1 MPAFL
6 PRTFAPRPA
15 GRRLGAATLAAAA
28 LTLGGC
34 ASFNDLR
41 SEVTAFSQWPG
52 GRQPGTYVFE
62 RLPSQQANGE
72 QQQRLEDAA
81 RASVEAAGFKPAD
94 SAANA
99 AFTVQLGARVDV
111 NERSLYD
118 DPFWW
123 HGGLYRSRFG
133 GGYGGGFGIG
143 FGGGRAGFGPWG
155 WRTPTYE
162 REVAV
167 LIRDRA
173 TGTPLYEARASNDGG
188 SPSMNSLLGAMY
200 AAAMKDFPNAV
211 STPHIVVTPIT
222 QTTP

>member
-1 MPAFL
+1 MQAL
-6 PRTFAPRPA
+6 LSSFATRP
-15 GRRLGAATLAAAA
+15 LGLAAAA
-28 LTLGGC
+28 LALSGC

-41 SEVTAFSQWPG
+41 SEVTAFSQWPA
-52 GRQPGTYVFE
+52 GRQPGSYVFE
-62 RLPSQQANGE
+62 RLPSQKANGE
-72 QQQRLEDAA
+72 AQQRLEDAA

-94 SAANA
+94 SAERAN
-99 AFTVQLGARVDV
+99 FTVQLGARVDV

-123 HGGLYRSRFG
+123 HGGLYRSRF
-133 GGYGGGFGIG
+133 GGGFGIG

-188 SPSMNSLLGAMY
+188 SPSINTLLGAMY
-200 AAAMKDFPNAV
+200 AAALKDFPNAAN
-211 STPHIVVTPIT
+211 TPHIVVTPIS
-222 QTTP
+222 P